1 MKTYFSLFFSSCFL
15 LIFLPFLCTFFLHGT
30 QACIFLQKFDCED
43 FLPYLLSLQIDQNQE
58 PEALKSQAV
67 LARTNFIYQ
76 ESQGESSQEIL
87 ENTFSEIFDTA
98 SWLRLLFLPD
108 QYYDAVE
115 KTKNQIL
122 TFQETPCLVP
132 YHRSNCGKTRDG
144 EEVFHNSSYSYLQS
158 VDSSWDLDA
167 PDYLTEKTFSKEQL
181 PESLEIQQVDSA
193 GYVLSL
199 KADTTSLS
207 GESFRFD
214 MNLPSSCF
222 SIQLQGNSIKIIC
235 KGQGH
240 GLGLS
245 QYGADAMAKEGNTFD
260 EILTWYFPK
269 LTLSSSRS

>member
-1 MKTYFSLFFSSCFL
+1 MYL
-15 LIFLPFLCTFFLHGT
+15 FLHGT

-122 TFQETPCLVP
+122 TFQETPAWSLITVLI
-132 YHRSNCGKTRDG
+132 
-144 EEVFHNSSYSYLQS
+144 V
-158 VDSSWDLDA
+158 
-167 PDYLTEKTFSKEQL
+167 EKPAMERKFSTIL
-181 PESLEIQQVDSA
+181 L
-193 GYVLSL
+193 
-199 KADTTSLS
+199 
-207 GESFRFD
+207 
-214 MNLPSSCF
+214 
-222 SIQLQGNSIKIIC
+222 
-235 KGQGH
+235 
-240 GLGLS
+240 
-245 QYGADAMAKEGNTFD
+245 
-260 EILTWYFPK
+260 ILTCSLWIVPGI
-269 LTLSSSRS
+269 LMLLII